1 MQIHRSTILHCIAR
15 TVCVLSES
23 GLNPIT
29 VVIFVWLFSTVS
41 YQMCLTAMLSTALH
55 CIASALSECESGL
68 NPITVYHCNH
78 PRPPLRGRQ
87 IVAEKCAKHMCARMC
102 VCVCVNVCVC
112 VCVCVCLCTV
122 TCHSVLHFQNCIVAP
137 LCIVW
142 HSWYYCTAAR
152 GWRMRC
158 V

>member
-1 MQIHRSTILHCIAR
+1 M
-15 TVCVLSES
+15 
-23 GLNPIT
+23 
-29 VVIFVWLFSTVS
+29 VS
-41 YQMCLTAMLSTALH
+41 YQMCLTVMQSDALH

-87 IVAEKCAKHMCARMC
+87 IVAEKCAKHMCA
-102 VCVCVNVCVC
+102 
-112 VCVCVCLCTV
+112 CVCVCLFLCDVCGTHCV
-122 TCHSVLHFQNCIVAP
+122 RVFVHVCVCVQSLATLRCISQNCIGAL
-137 LCIVW
+137 LCIVQ
-142 HSWYYCTAAR
+142 HSWYYCMAAR